1 MKFDFCV
8 KMKEVENVFAN
19 LIHGNMLTPTYIV
32 FLLVCLFWFLY
43 KAYKTSYKINGKYSE
58 GIHLQLTEI
67 TNMQVSSLQN
77 ASCCYESI
85 AAHTEE
91 LTVYV

>member
-32 FLLVCLFWFLY
+32 FCWFVCFGFY
-43 KAYKTSYKINGKYSE
+43 IKHIKHHIR
-58 GIHLQLTEI
+58 
-67 TNMQVSSLQN
+67 
-77 ASCCYESI
+77 
-85 AAHTEE
+85 
-91 LTVYV
+91 